1 MKWWP
6 MCCTFCRLRKPKI
19 FYPLKDRREL
29 IVFFCKFFL
38 KVVWYYERL
47 RYRKWKK
54 NMFNMSCHDD
64 NLLFCGR
71 QPSCHFCLKVCE
83 DKLAEETLLY
93 IGACV
98 CNLFTDSVSPE
109 IYRNSAVP
117 LLFYNFV
124 PCLEMFVPWHCQKNW
139 LVSFLL
145 YHDLCCQG

>member
-1 MKWWP
+1 MMTDVLYILQAKE
-6 MCCTFCRLRKPKI
+6 TKDIL
-19 FYPLKDRREL
+19 PLKRQARIDC
-29 IVFFCKFFL
+29 VFLQFFL

-98 CNLFTDSVSPE
+98 CN
-109 IYRNSAVP
+109 
-117 LLFYNFV
+117 
-124 PCLEMFVPWHCQKNW
+124 
-139 LVSFLL
+139 
-145 YHDLCCQG
+145 